1 MVCEIKY
8 TIRPSVSRFLM
19 SLIELITIVS
29 LSTFKKP
36 SVPYLFQELYIMN
49 FLTVLKQKVS
59 FNNKYNDNNVII

>member
-8 TIRPSVSRFLM
+8 TIRPSVSRFQM

-36 SVPYLFQELYIMN
+36 SVPYLFQELCIMN
-49 FLTVLKQKVS
+49 FLTLSKQKVS
-59 FNNKYNDNNVII
+59 FNNKYNDNNVTI